1 MGDEHSKIQLGPL
14 AITAL
19 AVAITISGIFAWF
32 WNNSKQLNNQISRS
46 YEDRIE
52 ILNQQLQQRGLHE
65 QDLLNRYQNL
75 LDEHNEIVAAKT
87 SLESNLAAATTK
99 LEYLQENLADY
110 QIGDWESKYL
120 KEKSSNDQIFETMA
134 RLEEEIEQ
142 LKDMQETL
150 ILENQETL
158 EAERI
163 KHTEQ
168 IAALEAELA
177 TAIKLSKK
185 IKEQPA
191 AVVKQEKIPVKESP
205 SDYRSARMTSLLK
218 NINGLPSQKKLNIL
232 VKVIPTVPDGITN
245 NELTELVSGM
255 KSNDILSLI
264 KTSEQHIQKTKD
276 KQSFSLLLSKMNDA
290 DADAALKI
298 LIN

>member
-1 MGDEHSKIQLGPL
+1 MGDEYTKEQLGSL
-14 AITAL
+14 AITAFV
-19 AVAITISGIFAWF
+19 VAITISGIYAWF
-32 WNNSKQLNNQISRS
+32 WNDSKQLNHQISRS

-52 ILNQQLQQRGLHE
+52 TLNQQLQQRNSHE

-75 LDEHNEIVAAKT
+75 LDGHNEVVAAKT

-99 LEYLQENLADY
+99 LEYLQENLAVH
-110 QIGDWESKYL
+110 QMGDWERKYL
-120 KEKSSNDQIFETMA
+120 EEKSSNDQIFESMA

-142 LKDMQETL
+142 LKDLQETL
-150 ILENQETL
+150 IVDNEETL

-163 KHTEQ
+163 KHTKQ
-168 IAALEAELA
+168 ITALKSELA
-177 TAIKLSKK
+177 TATKLGKK

-191 AVVKQEKIPVKESP
+191 AVVKQEKIPVKEST
-205 SDYRSARMTSLLK
+205 SDYRSARMISLLK

-290 DADAALKI
+290 DADAALKL